1 MRQKVKKETR
11 EKVEKEMREIKE
23 KLEEQ
28 MRNKLEKELKDE
40 NKELKN
46 LTENQVTYNVGKITI
61 KNW

>member
-1 MRQKVKKETR
+1 
-11 EKVEKEMREIKE
+11 MREMKE